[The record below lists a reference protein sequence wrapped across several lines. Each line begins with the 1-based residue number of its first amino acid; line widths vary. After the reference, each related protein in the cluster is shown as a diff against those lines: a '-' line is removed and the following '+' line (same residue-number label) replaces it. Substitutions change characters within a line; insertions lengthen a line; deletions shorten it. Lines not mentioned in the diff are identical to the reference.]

1 MDLSR
6 IEGPLHLAD
15 YIGLDT
21 CMYIVE
27 GWMQKYPDEP
37 AFILPDCLVRKVKA
51 GDLGRKSG
59 KGFYHWEGDKR
70 GDPVEGQ

>member
-1 MDLSR
+1 
-6 IEGPLHLAD
+6 
-15 YIGLDT
+15 
-21 CMYIVE
+21 MYIVE